1 MALFLYI
8 KAMSKYRFKTVE
20 EFQADGLWIESLHS
34 EHDGGYPEKW
44 NDCGE
49 MNHFFGQPIDDKYNK
64 SIDAGNNFKGP
75 DNWTFRACNFTLN
88 IEIEVPLEEILKQI
102 KENNSLI
109 TKNKMRNTVKN
120 TGKQVNEMSEKFVFM
135 DKTINVLNVGFST
148 CKNVV
153 LFGPGGHGKS
163 EITLDFLKAKG
174 IDPFIQ
180 TMGTGMTTDRLFGG
194 LDIPTFEKTGKI
206 EYLVENSFMNHEY
219 VIFEELFDA
228 PDFILEQLKDI
239 LSSGVFRNGTQI
251 FPISTKFIICCTN
264 RTRDEFSK
272 NMSLKALMERFPLEL
287 NVIWDNYTEIS
298 YNKLLESKFG
308 EGEVDPV
315 IPYLLQEYA
324 KNGITISPRVAV
336 TAYQIYDEC
345 GPESLAFIAEFAKKP
360 SLIAETI
367 KKFESTI
374 KFRELSAAIANSI
387 ETLNTLPLVSQT
399 DEKDFK
405 AMLKTLENQLTDIM
419 GITVSDDIATM
430 HSQLVKGA
438 KAEFDKFTKNLTITS
453 FI

>member
-1 MALFLYI
+1 
-8 KAMSKYRFKTVE
+8 MSKYRFKTKE
-20 EFQADGLWIESLHS
+20 EFIDDDLWLEDSYS
-34 EHDGGYPEKW
+34 SSHDGYPQEWCEDGSMNKYLGEEIPNKFNNHIEQGYSF
-44 NDCGE
+44 DMSG
-49 MNHFFGQPIDDKYNK
+49 
-64 SIDAGNNFKGP
+64 
-75 DNWTFRACNFTLN
+75 WTFRIDDVTEVIEPEIN
-88 IEIEVPLEEILKQI
+88 IEEALEQVKQL
-102 KENNSLI
+102 NSLKTKKKMATK
-109 TKNKMRNTVKN
+109 TKNAVKSTVA
-120 TGKQVNEMSEKFVFM
+120 EKFVFM
-135 DKTINVLNVGFST
+135 DKTVSILNVGFST
-148 CKNVV
+148 TKNVV
-153 LFGPGGHGKS
+153 LYGPGGHGKS

-174 IDPFIQ
+174 INPFIQ

-194 LDIPTFEKTGKI
+194 LDIPTFETTGKI

-251 FPISTKFIICCTN
+251 FPINTKFIICCTN

-287 NVIWDNYTEIS
+287 NVIWDNYTEIT

-336 TAYQIYDEC
+336 TAYQVYDEC
-345 GPESLAFIAEFAKKP
+345 GPESLSFIAEFAKKP

-374 KFRELSAAIANSI
+374 KFRDLSSGITDMI
-387 ETLNTLPLVSQT
+387 ETLNSLPLVSKD
-399 DEKDFK
+399 DEATYKEALNSLTK
-405 AMLKTLENQLTDIM
+405 QLADM
-419 GITVSDDIATM
+419 KGLVVGDDVANV
-430 HSQLVKGA
+430 HAQLVKA
-438 KAEFDKFTKNLTITS
+438 ATSALEKFNKNLTIAS
-453 FI
+453 FL

>member
-1 MALFLYI
+1 M
-8 KAMSKYRFKTVE
+8 KKYRFKTKE
-20 EFQADGLWIESLHS
+20 EFISDDLWLEDEYSSSCDGYPDQWSEDGDMNKYMGEEIPTKFNKYIESG
-34 EHDGGYPEKW
+34 D
-44 NDCGE
+44 DFQ
-49 MNHFFGQPIDDKYNK
+49 MN
-64 SIDAGNNFKGP
+64 S
-75 DNWTFRACNFTLN
+75 WTFRP
-88 IEIEVPLEEILKQI
+88 EHDVIEVIEPEISIEEALEQVKQLN
-102 KENNSLI
+102 KNSLTTKKTMKA
-109 TKNKMRNTVKN
+109 TKNAVKN
-120 TGKQVNEMSEKFVFM
+120 PVAEKFVFM
-135 DKTINVLNVGFST
+135 DKTVSVLNVGFST
-148 CKNVV
+148 AKNVI
-153 LFGPGGHGKS
+153 LYGPGGHGKS

-194 LDIPTFEKTGKI
+194 LNIPTFEQTGKI
-206 EYLVENSFMNHEY
+206 EYLVENSFMNSEY

-251 FPISTKFIICCTN
+251 FPINTKFIICCTN

-336 TAYQIYDEC
+336 TAYQVYDEC
-345 GPESLAFIAEFAKKP
+345 GPESLSFIAEFAKKP
-360 SLIAETI
+360 SLISEAI

-374 KFRELSAAIANSI
+374 KFRDLSAAITYSI
-387 ETLNTLPLVSQT
+387 ETLTSLPLVSRE
-399 DEKDFK
+399 DEKLHKGAISD
-405 AMLKTLENQLTDIM
+405 LKKQLADIK
-419 GITVSDDIATM
+419 GLVVGDDVVHV
-430 HSQLVKGA
+430 HSQLVKA
-438 KAEFDKFTKNLTITS
+438 ATSALEKFEKNLTIAS

>member
-1 MALFLYI
+1 M
-8 KAMSKYRFKTVE
+8 KKYRFKTKE
-20 EFQADGLWIESLHS
+20 QFQDEDRWVTNSYAGPLRGFPEGWADG
-34 EHDGGYPEKW
+34 
-44 NDCGE
+44 GE
-49 MNHFFGQPIDDKYNK
+49 MNKYLGQEVPDDYYSLIENQEGFRMDGWHFNPDDV
-64 SIDAGNNFKGP
+64 IEEP
-75 DNWTFRACNFTLN
+75 EVN
-88 IEIEVPLEEILKQI
+88 IEETLEQVKQL
-102 KENNSLI
+102 NSLK
-109 TKNKMRNTVKN
+109 TKKTMAKTAKTTAKKN
-120 TGKQVNEMSEKFVFM
+120 PVAEKFVFM
-135 DKTINVLNVGFST
+135 DKTVSILNVGFST
-148 CKNVV
+148 AKNVI
-153 LFGPGGHGKS
+153 LYGPGGHGKS

-174 IDPFIQ
+174 IEPFIQ

-194 LDIPTFEKTGKI
+194 LDIPTFETTGKI
-206 EYLVENSFMNHEY
+206 EYLVHNSFMNHEY

-251 FPISTKFIICCTN
+251 FPINTKFIICCTN

-336 TAYQIYDEC
+336 TAYQVYDEC
-345 GPESLAFIAEFAKKP
+345 GPESLSFIAEFAKKP
-360 SLIAETI
+360 SLIAEAI

-374 KFRELSAAIANSI
+374 KFRDLSAGITDMIS
-387 ETLNTLPLVSQT
+387 TLQSLPLVSVE
-399 DEKDFK
+399 DEKTYK
-405 AMLKTLENQLTDIM
+405 SAISSLSKQLADIK
-419 GITVSDDIATM
+419 GLTVGDDVA
-430 HSQLVKGA
+430 HVHAQLVKA
-438 KAEFDKFTKNLTITS
+438 AASAIEKFNKNLSIAQ
-453 FI
+453 FL